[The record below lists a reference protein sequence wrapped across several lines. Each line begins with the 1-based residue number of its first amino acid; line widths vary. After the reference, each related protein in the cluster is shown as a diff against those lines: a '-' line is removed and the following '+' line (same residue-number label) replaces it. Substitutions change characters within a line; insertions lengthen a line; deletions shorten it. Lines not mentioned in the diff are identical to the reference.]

1 MVPVKKNEIHKIEIG
16 GMTHEGQG
24 VGRISNFTVFV
35 DGPIKG
41 EEVEIKIIKVNK
53 NYAVGKLL
61 KVIKASP
68 DRVEPACEVY
78 NRCGGCSLQHMSTQA
93 ALRFKTEL
101 VTENIRRIGK
111 LQDVIVH
118 DTIGMQKPLNYRNK
132 AQYPVGKLN
141 DELKVGFYAKKS
153 HDIIDSPICMIQ
165 HSVSDRAKLI
175 VKEFLK
181 ENNISVYDE
190 TTGKG
195 LVRHVM
201 TRTGFN
207 TGEIMIVLVLNGKSL
222 PEQDKLVKLLTGEL
236 PEIKSI
242 ILNINTMNTNII
254 LGTRNIVIFGEET
267 ITDYIGKF
275 KFKISPL
282 SFFQVNP
289 VQTEVL
295 YNKALEYAGLTGQE
309 TVFDL
314 YCGIGTISLFLS
326 EKTKKVYGVEVVE
339 EAVRDAKVN
348 AGVNGVEN
356 VEFFVGE
363 AERVIPEMYSKG
375 IKADVV
381 VVDPPRKGCDQVL
394 LETLVSMEP
403 RRIVYVSC
411 NPATLARDLGFLTE
425 RGFKVLEVQPVD
437 MFPWTAHVETVVLL
451 SQQKP
456 SDKIAVNL
464 DLDALD
470 VTSTESKATY
480 AEIKDYVLK
489 EHGLKV
495 SNLYISQ
502 VKRKC
507 GIEVGENYNLAKSE
521 DAKQPNCPEEK
532 EKAIVKALKHFGMVG

>member
-411 NPATLARDLGFLTE
+411 NPATLARDLGFLY
-425 RGFKVLEVQPVD
+425 G
-437 MFPWTAHVETVVLL
+437 
-451 SQQKP
+451 
-456 SDKIAVNL
+456 
-464 DLDALD
+464 
-470 VTSTESKATY
+470 
-480 AEIKDYVLK
+480 
-489 EHGLKV
+489 
-495 SNLYISQ
+495 
-502 VKRKC
+502 KR
-507 GIEVGENYNLAKSE
+507 L
-521 DAKQPNCPEEK
+521 
-532 EKAIVKALKHFGMVG
+532 